1 MTRDTGTSGVPPDA
15 DSHLYTQKILSEYLE
30 VRGQLQYVTPQLLQV
45 FSEGKIEI
53 LKRVAVGLSKKQPG
67 HPDLP
72 LIHFTI
78 HEIGRS
84 KPQVTSSGPGK
95 GRKPV
100 ISIPLGEVPQA
111 FLDVIRRSH
120 YKARRQ
126 EDLTYV
132 LREILGAARR
142 AGLPGIVD
150 RESLSAF
157 RVELEVRAPSAKTI
171 AWKMEDCQRLG
182 RLFKLDAETMAIIM
196 NELRAAKLAAE
207 QEPSQRHAAFR
218 AAPLTPMDYA
228 RFARKVSEEAY
239 ACSGNR
245 QSIHSLFVTASALA
259 LLSFL
264 PERIADILKLVVGQ
278 DVTRDARGWSSSYF
292 ADKSGV
298 DRSVDYLPDQL
309 TPYLDDLIL
318 LGAEPGPQGKDLM
331 RLYRHRV
338 ATNSPLFARTDLHRA
353 YSSTRVF
360 ELVKERTG
368 HGPHAARKAMTD
380 YQAEIG
386 GSPADIMALLG
397 HRRISTSEKH
407 YAVRAA
413 AIRRKQ
419 TTGKVDQLRE
429 ELVEAS
435 QFRIATGRLIDL
447 GRICRDLDRSANRP
461 H

>member
-1 MTRDTGTSGVPPDA
+1 MIRDTRTSGAPRDTS
-15 DSHLYTQKILSEYLE
+15 SHLYTQKILTEYMQI
-30 VRGQLQYVTPQLLQV
+30 RGQLEYVTPQLLQV

-53 LKRVAVGLSKKQPG
+53 LSRVAAGLSQMQPE
-67 HPDLP
+67 HQDLP
-72 LIHFTI
+72 LIYFTI

-84 KPQVTSSGPGK
+84 MPQVTSGPGK

-100 ISIPLGEVPQA
+100 ISIPLEEVPQA
-111 FLDVIRRSH
+111 FLNVIRRSH
-120 YKARRQ
+120 YKSRLQ
-126 EDLTYV
+126 KDLTYI

-142 AGLPGIVD
+142 AGLPEILD

-157 RVELEVRAPSAKTI
+157 RAELEVRAPSAKTI
-171 AWKMEDCQRLG
+171 ARKILDCRRLG
-182 RLFKLDAETMAIIM
+182 CLFKLDTETMVIVT
-196 NELRAAKLAAE
+196 NELRAAELEAG

-218 AAPLTPMDYA
+218 AAPLTPLDYA
-228 RFARKVSEEAY
+228 RFARQVSEEAY
-239 ACSGNR
+239 ACLGNR
-245 QSIHSLFVTASALA
+245 QSIHSLFVTAAALA
-259 LLSFL
+259 LLSFT
-264 PERIADILKLVVGQ
+264 PERLADILKLVVGQ
-278 DVTRDARGWSSSYF
+278 GITRDARGWSSSYF
-292 ADKSGV
+292 SNKSNV

-318 LGAEPGPQGKDLM
+318 LGAEPGPQGKALM

-338 ATNSPLFARTDLHRA
+338 ATDAPLFARTDLYRA
-353 YSSTRVF
+353 YSSTRIL
-360 ELVKERTG
+360 ELVKKRTG

-386 GSPADIMALLG
+386 GSAADIMALLG

-429 ELVEAS
+429 ELVQAD
-435 QFRIATGRLIDL
+435 QFRIATGKLIDL
-447 GRICRDLDRSANRP
+447 DRICRDLDRSASRP
-461 H
+461 

>member
-1 MTRDTGTSGVPPDA
+1 MTRDTGTSGAPPDT
-15 DSHLYTQKILSEYLE
+15 DSPLYTQKILSEYLQ
-30 VRGQLQYVTPQLLQV
+30 VRGQLEHVTPQLLQV

-53 LKRVAVGLSKKQPG
+53 LERVAAGLSKMQPG

-72 LIHFTI
+72 LIYFTI

-84 KPQVTSSGPGK
+84 TLQATGSGPGK

-111 FLDVIRRSH
+111 FLDVILLSH
-120 YKARRQ
+120 HKARLQ

-142 AGLPGIVD
+142 AGLPEILD

-157 RVELEVRAPSAKTI
+157 RAELEVRAPAAKTTLR
-171 AWKMEDCQRLG
+171 KVQDCQRLG
-182 RLFKLDAETMAIIM
+182 RLFKLDAETMAIVT
-196 NELRAAKLAAE
+196 NELRAAKLDAE

-218 AAPLTPMDYA
+218 AVPLTPMDYA
-228 RFARKVSEEAY
+228 RFARKASEEAY

-264 PERIADILKLVVGQ
+264 PERLADILKLVVGQ
-278 DVTRDARGWSSSYF
+278 DVTRDACGWSSSYF
-292 ADKSGV
+292 ANKSGV
-298 DRSVDYLPDQL
+298 ERSVDYLPDQL

-331 RLYRHRV
+331 GLYRHRV
-338 ATNSPLFARTDLHRA
+338 ASKAPLFARIDLHHA
-353 YSSTRVF
+353 YSPNRVF
-360 ELVKERTG
+360 ELVKARTG

-419 TTGKVDQLRE
+419 ITRKVDQLRE
-429 ELVEAS
+429 ELVQS
-435 QFRIATGRLIDL
+435 GQFRIATGRLIDL
-447 GRICRDLDRSANRP
+447 GKICRNLDRSANRTR
-461 H
+461 

>member
-1 MTRDTGTSGVPPDA
+1 MIRDTRPLGAPLDTS
-15 DSHLYTQKILSEYLE
+15 SHLYTQKILTEYMQI
-30 VRGQLQYVTPQLLQV
+30 RGQLEYVTPQLLQV
-45 FSEGKIEI
+45 FSEGKIDI
-53 LKRVAVGLSKKQPG
+53 LKRLAAGLSQMQPE
-67 HPDLP
+67 HQDLP
-72 LIHFTI
+72 LIYFTI

-84 KPQVTSSGPGK
+84 MPQVTSGPGK

-100 ISIPLGEVPQA
+100 ISIPLEELPQA

-120 YKARRQ
+120 YKTRLQ
-126 EDLTYV
+126 KDLTYI

-142 AGLPGIVD
+142 AGLPEILD

-157 RVELEVRAPSAKTI
+157 RAELEIRAPSAKTI
-171 AWKMEDCQRLG
+171 ARKLLDCRRLG
-182 RLFKLDAETMAIIM
+182 RLFKLDTETMVIVA
-196 NELRAAKLAAE
+196 NELRAATLNAE
-207 QEPSQRHAAFR
+207 QEPSQRHTAFR
-218 AAPLTPMDYA
+218 AAPLTPLDYA
-228 RFARKVSEEAY
+228 RFARQVSEEAY

-264 PERIADILKLVVGQ
+264 PERLADILNLVVGQ
-278 DVTRDARGWSSSYF
+278 GITRDARGWSSSYF
-292 ADKSGV
+292 SNKSNV
-298 DRSVDYLPDQL
+298 DRSIDYLPDQL
-309 TPYLDDLIL
+309 TPYFDDLIL

-338 ATNSPLFARTDLHRA
+338 ATKAPLFARTDLHRA
-353 YSSTRVF
+353 YSPTRVF
-360 ELVKERTG
+360 ELVKRRTG

-386 GSPADIMALLG
+386 GSAADIMALLG

-419 TTGKVDQLRE
+419 TTGNVDQLRE
-429 ELVEAS
+429 ELVQAD
-435 QFRIATGRLIDL
+435 QFRIATGKLIDL
-447 GRICRDLDRSANRP
+447 KKICRDLDRAASC
-461 H
+461 HY